1 MNHIGMR
8 PPSGVNESCIEF
20 TAPQEVVVV
29 TAANNAELTTPKRVS
44 LPSMLPP
51 DCVADAV
58 WSTPSL
64 ASAGLPAVSD
74 HTATDIKVTN
84 TTAIAAKI
92 AQPWRLSPTILPN
105 EIGRAH

>member
-64 ASAGLPAVSD
+64 VSAGLPDCSD
-74 HTATDIKVTN
+74 HTATAIRLTN
-84 TTAIAAKI
+84 TTAMAANS
-92 AQPWRLSPTILPN
+92 AQ
-105 EIGRAH
+105 IGRASCRERV